1 MTTPPAADRLSD
13 LIDVHA
19 RPLVTEGV
27 APAVGAA
34 LIRGD
39 DEAVLAIGRCGGDD
53 GPPADG
59 RTVFEVGSLSKTFT
73 ALLLAV
79 MAAQGD
85 VAPADPLDAYLPPG
99 AAPRRSGPPA
109 TLTDLA
115 THTSGLPRLPRNLF
129 PRAAARWLSDPYAR
143 YSRDD
148 LYRATGRARLKR
160 SDPPVPRY
168 STFGTGL
175 LGQVLADSAGTGYP
189 ALLAD
194 RVLAPLGMRDSDG
207 GAPPGAGAAGGAPDP
222 GPQGGPGRSEAVGH
236 RRGRPVGPWH
246 FDALAG
252 AGAVRCTPADMLL
265 YLRAHLDPAAIG
277 GALPE
282 AVAAVRRSYHPLGGK
297 AGAKGTTIGLAW
309 NQRAT
314 RGHTLYWHTGATGGF
329 TAFAGFS
336 PTAGAG
342 VAVLANATPVR
353 GQPVLR
359 AARRL
364 FRAAVFPD
372 S

>member
-53 GPPADG
+53 GGPPAG
-59 RTVFEVGSLSKTFT
+59 ERTVFEVGSLSKTFT

-85 VAPADPLDAYLPPG
+85 VALADPLDTRLPPG

-109 TLTDLA
+109 TLADLA

-129 PRAAARWLSDPYAR
+129 PRAAARWISDPYAG
-143 YSRDD
+143 YGRDD
-148 LYRATGRARLKR
+148 LYRATGRARLAR

-189 ALLAD
+189 ALVAE
-194 RVLAPLGMRDSDG
+194 RVFEPLGMCDSDAG
-207 GAPPGAGAAGGAPDP
+207 PPRGAAAGSRPAEHDGS
-222 GPQGGPGRSEAVGH
+222 GRDEATGH
-236 RRGRPVGPWH
+236 RRGRPVGAWH

-265 YLRAHLDPAAIG
+265 YLRAHLDPGAIG
-277 GALPE
+277 GVLPD

-297 AGAKGTTIGLAW
+297 AGAKGTAIGLAW
-309 NQRAT
+309 NQRTT

-342 VAVLANATPVR
+342 VALLANATPVR

-372 S
+372 A